1 MNEATNDSVVSMN
14 QQTEKRPLLTDLLPA
29 FATELQQL
37 LTDRGELE
45 LAAQVPGLA
54 ILDRCRCG
62 DDFCATFY
70 AQPKPE
76 GSFGPGHRNVALTL
90 DEGMLVLD
98 VTGEIACVEV
108 LDRKDVRQKL
118 DEVLP

>member
-1 MNEATNDSVVSMN
+1 MN
-14 QQTEKRPLLTDLLPA
+14 QQTEKPIRLINALPA

-37 LTDRGELE
+37 LTDRGEPE

-70 AQPKPE
+70 TQPKPE
-76 GSFGPGHRNVALTL
+76 GSFGPGHRNVVLTP

-98 VTGEIACVEV
+98 VVTGEIACVEV